1 MKATRNLLSLA
12 MFAWALNVLAESPLT
27 VSISA
32 ERDTYAVGE
41 PVILRV
47 TIENTSARKWI
58 LPLDTGVARLWISR
72 EGGQFVAFDG
82 DDTGLIPYP
91 TRVPRLDAGDRLVFS
106 RRMLLTRANPLQS
119 PHPERWLAFP
129 SAGTYLVKATCDGAV
144 SETFQLRVR
153 DPEGDDRKA
162 WASIVETDL
171 EIYAELVQ
179 APELTVADEGLVTR
193 AKERLQAQGR
203 WHGEAQALVE
213 SQLALRPRVE
223 RIAQVVSEHPDSVY
237 SQYLALALAKHYR
250 QRRYKLP
257 GSRRFDDPQV
267 VELRQ
272 QEIHY
277 FKLASEMKQ
286 GPASLREEAMRHL
299 AAELNHPFDG
309 TIPEAVEVARRALR
323 EFPDGTHRDW
333 FERFIEKHTR
343 PKWVDPMDI
352 VGKELEAM
360 GYDPEMADVS
370 EAKIAEMTEYVHRE
384 PHRLRQEG
392 KLTYEQM
399 RAEQARRL
407 KEWTLKNMQPSRPS
421 R

>member
-1 MKATRNLLSLA
+1 MKRACMIALVGVVIAGWLRAGATNA
-12 MFAWALNVLAESPLT
+12 QDGVV
-27 VSISA
+27 VSILSA
-32 ERDTYAVGE
+32 KPEYLLGE
-41 PVILRV
+41 PVVITYRAENRTDRAVAVSRDLRILV
-47 TIENTSARKWI
+47 SQDGKGFFEYNANATGDIYATGPS
-58 LPLDTGVARLWISR
+58 LPLHLNPRQKTEGRFHLLYSSVPLFEDEPALLHLALPRSGVYFLRIMLGTMSSNTLKIGIV
-72 EGGQFVAFDG
+72 EPVGV
-82 DDTGLIPYP
+82 
-91 TRVPRLDAGDRLVFS
+91 DADVWKKLRNKSYLRFLQMPQLGADRQVINA
-106 RRMLLTRANPLQS
+106 LTSL
-119 PHPERWLAFP
+119 
-129 SAGTYLVKATCDGAV
+129 
-144 SETFQLRVR
+144 VR
-153 DPEGDDRKA
+153 DF
-162 WASIVETDL
+162 
-171 EIYAELVQ
+171 
-179 APELTVADEGLVTR
+179 
-193 AKERLQAQGR
+193 
-203 WHGEAQALVE
+203 
-213 SQLALRPRVE
+213 
-223 RIAQVVSEHPDSVY
+223 PDSTY
-237 SQYLALALAKHYR
+237 TPYLALALGKHYR
-250 QRRYKLP
+250 QRRYTLP

-277 FKLASEMKQ
+277 YKLASEMKQ